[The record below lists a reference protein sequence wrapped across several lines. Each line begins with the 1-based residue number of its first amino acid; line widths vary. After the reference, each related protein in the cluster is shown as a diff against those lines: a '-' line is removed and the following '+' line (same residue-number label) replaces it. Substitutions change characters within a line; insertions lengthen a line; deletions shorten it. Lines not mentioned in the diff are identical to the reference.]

1 MLQLNSSFRGI
12 CKSTD
17 VLSFPQMES
26 RESSELPNFQTLELV
41 LGDVVI
47 NTKMAAARAVE
58 SGISLHDEINRLL
71 VHGILHLIGYDH
83 EGLPDRA
90 SYMRKKEKE
99 LIHALKKMV

>member
-12 CKSTD
+12 SRATD
-17 VLSFPQMES
+17 VLSFPQIES
-26 RESSELPNFQTLELV
+26 REFPNFRTSGFV

-47 NTKMAAARAVE
+47 NTKRAAAQAGE

-83 EGLPDRA
+83 EDSRYRA
-90 SYMRKKEKE
+90 SDMRKKEKE
-99 LIHALKKMV
+99 ILNAIKKMG